1 MKLITTIM
9 VSLFLTV
16 PAFAAE
22 EAPKDKG
29 TVVNGMRLA
38 KKKEAKP
45 EAKPTA
51 KKEEKKPVKK

>member
-1 MKLITTIM
+1 M

-38 KKKEAKP
+38 KKKEAKS